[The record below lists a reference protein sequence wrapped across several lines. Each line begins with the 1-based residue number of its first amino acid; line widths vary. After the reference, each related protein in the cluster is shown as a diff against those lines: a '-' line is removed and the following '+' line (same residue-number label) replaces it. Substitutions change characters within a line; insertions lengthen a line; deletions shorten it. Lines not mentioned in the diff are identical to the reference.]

1 MTTVRRSV
9 AATTIAL
16 LALACVACQSPPASQ
31 SETTSTSAAAT
42 PPAPAPAPPPPAP
55 VVPPPPTAEQQ
66 LDLGVK
72 SYEDGDYKASTQEL
86 QAALELGLAA
96 PTDRARAHKYLA
108 FMVCVTGREKAC
120 RDEFRM
126 ALEADPNF
134 ALAPAEAG
142 HPVWGRVVRSVK
154 AELAK
159 AAPTKPSPTKPAPK
173 APAKK

>member
-1 MTTVRRSV
+1 MTTMRSSI
-9 AATTIAL
+9 ATTTIAL
-16 LALACVACQSPPASQ
+16 LALACAACQSPPASQ
-31 SETTSTSAAAT
+31 SADAPTSASEVTPAPT
-42 PPAPAPAPPPPAP
+42 PPPPPPAP

-66 LDLGVK
+66 LDRGVK
-72 SYEDGDYKASTQEL
+72 SYEDGEYKTATQEL
-86 QAALELGLAA
+86 QSALELGLAA

-126 ALEADPNF
+126 ALQADPDF

-159 AAPTKPSPTKPAPK
+159 AASKPAPKAAPK

>member
-1 MTTVRRSV
+1 M
-9 AATTIAL
+9 ALAL
-16 LALACVACQSPPASQ
+16 LAALACAACQSPPASQ
-31 SETTSTSAAAT
+31 SATAPASASEAT
-42 PPAPAPAPPPPAP
+42 PAPAPPPPPPAV

-66 LDLGVK
+66 LELGVK
-72 SYEDGDYKASTQEL
+72 NYEDGDHKAATREI

-96 PTDRARAHKYLA
+96 PADRARAHKYLA

-142 HPVWGRVVRSVK
+142 HPVWARVVRSVK
-154 AELAK
+154 ADLAK
-159 AAPTKPSPTKPAPK
+159 AAAKPAPKPAPK

>member
-1 MTTVRRSV
+1 M
-9 AATTIAL
+9 ALAL
-16 LALACVACQSPPASQ
+16 LAALACAACQSPPASQ
-31 SETTSTSAAAT
+31 SATAPASASEAT
-42 PPAPAPAPPPPAP
+42 PAPAPPPPPAV

-72 SYEDGDYKASTQEL
+72 NYEDGDHKAATREI

-96 PTDRARAHKYLA
+96 PADRARAHKYLA

-154 AELAK
+154 ADLAK
-159 AAPTKPSPTKPAPK
+159 AAAKPATKPAPKPTPK